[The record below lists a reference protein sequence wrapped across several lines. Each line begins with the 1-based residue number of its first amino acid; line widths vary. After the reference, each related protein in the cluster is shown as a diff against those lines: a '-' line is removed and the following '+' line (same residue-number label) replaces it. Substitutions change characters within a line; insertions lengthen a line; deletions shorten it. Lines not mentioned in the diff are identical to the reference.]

1 MQPELSVPKVKIVIY
16 TKPMNFLRKLFS
28 RSASVPAPATK
39 HEFTNIITAKVE
51 RIEKHPNAD
60 RLQVV
65 ALNDDSKEI
74 YPVVCGA
81 FNFKEGDVVALAL
94 PGAIIPKNIHS
105 DEHESFTLGTAKI
118 RGVESQG
125 MICAEFELSLANE
138 PGDGIMI
145 LPANTAI
152 GVPLGQAL

>member
-1 MQPELSVPKVKIVIY
+1 
-16 TKPMNFLRKLFS
+16 MNFLRKLFS
-28 RSASVPAPATK
+28 RSTTPTTK
-39 HEFTNIITAKVE
+39 HEFTNIITAKVT

-65 ALNDDSKEI
+65 ALNDGSKEI

-81 FNFKEGDVVALAL
+81 FNFNEGDVVALAL
-94 PGAIIPKNIHS
+94 PGAVIPKNIHS

-145 LPANTAI
+145 LPANT
-152 GVPLGQAL
+152 

>member
-1 MQPELSVPKVKIVIY
+1 
-16 TKPMNFLRKLFS
+16 MNFLRKLFS
-28 RSASVPAPATK
+28 RSSTKPTAT

-65 ALNDDSKEI
+65 ALSDGSSEI
-74 YPVVCGA
+74 YPIVCGA
-81 FNFKEGDVVALAL
+81 FNFKAGDVVALAL
-94 PGAIIPKNIHS
+94 PGAVIPKNIHS

-118 RGVESQG
+118 RGIESQG
-125 MICAEFELSLANE
+125 MICAEFELGLVNE

-145 LPANTAI
+145 LPTNTPL
-152 GVPLGQAL
+152 GVPLGQVI

>member
-1 MQPELSVPKVKIVIY
+1 
-16 TKPMNFLRKLFS
+16 MNFFQKLFS
-28 RSASVPAPATK
+28 RSASAPASATK
-39 HEFTNIITAKVE
+39 HVFTNIITAKVE

-65 ALNDDSKEI
+65 ALSDGKAEY
-74 YPVVCGA
+74 YPIVCGA
-81 FNFKEGDVVALAL
+81 SNFKEGDVVALAL
-94 PGAIIPKNIHS
+94 PGAVIPKNIHS

-125 MICAEFELSLANE
+125 MICAEFELGLANE

-152 GVPLGQAL
+152 GVPLGQVL